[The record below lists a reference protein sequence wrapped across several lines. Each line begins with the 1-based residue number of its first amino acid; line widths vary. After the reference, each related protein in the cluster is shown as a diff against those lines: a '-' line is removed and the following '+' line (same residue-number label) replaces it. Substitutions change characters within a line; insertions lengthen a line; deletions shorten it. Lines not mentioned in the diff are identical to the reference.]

1 MGPTEA
7 AAPANAV
14 PLAELNER
22 VRREQVRIL
31 YEQLPYSI
39 TGTVIAVTFLAIVM
53 GNVASRNVIVG
64 WVLCMAANQA
74 WRLALYLRFRAR
86 PIAARDV
93 DRWAQYWAAG
103 ALVSGGLWGASSF
116 LFFVP
121 ESPAYQALLMVLLFG
136 VVAAAVLLIG
146 IHMPSFYGFVV
157 PALAPVVLRN
167 VIEGSTTHYV
177 LAFVAAVTTVAI
189 LSFGRNYNRMLMESL
204 RNRFENEVLA
214 DRLAQQ
220 NIELERARVAA
231 DAARSDAEIAN
242 RSKTQF
248 FAAASHDLRQPL
260 HALGLFAAAL
270 SDKSHDPEVQQV
282 VYSINTS
289 VDALEGLFNAV
300 LDISKIDAGV
310 IRPAPVD
317 FSLAALLERLRMEFE
332 PEAFERRLALRAVPT
347 RRFVHGDPVLLE
359 RILRNLISN
368 ALRYTWQG
376 GVLVGARRRGAQV
389 SIEVW
394 DTGVGIEPAEQARV
408 FEEFYQVGNPER
420 SSRKGLGLGLS
431 IVRRLAQL
439 VGAPV
444 TLRSV
449 LGRGSVFTVRVPLGH
464 RPEAAPAALRREH
477 RVAHDL
483 ADRVI
488 VVVEDEPTVLQGM
501 DVLLRGW
508 GATVVACATPSEAL
522 ERAAGL
528 ERAPDLIIAD
538 YRLRERNVGTQAI
551 AALRERFGNAIP
563 AIVVSGSTTP
573 THLEEARAMDAH
585 LLLKPVLPAKLR
597 SLINFKLRS
606 A

>member
-1 MGPTEA
+1 MSSARQPKRDKA
-7 AAPANAV
+7 LR
-14 PLAELNER
+14 LAQIR
-22 VRREQVRIL
+22 AEQVRSVYLHSPTTTVGSLAAGFALVVIL
-31 YEQLPYSI
+31 WGYVSHTML
-39 TGTVIAVTFLAIVM
+39 IVWL
-53 GNVASRNVIVG
+53 VALCLHQTLRVYHYRRYTRASPEDQQHEG
-64 WVLCMAANQA
+64 WG
-74 WRLALYLRFRAR
+74 RLY
-86 PIAARDV
+86 IAA
-93 DRWAQYWAAG
+93 AATAG
-103 ALVSGGLWGASSF
+103 VIWGTAGVLMYVPDSLAHQAMLVLILWGFATATMTSLSVF
-116 LFFVP
+116 APAFYVLIPLTLMPIIVRMMFDPGPARVYLGIPCIIMFFV
-121 ESPAYQALLMVLLFG
+121 V
-136 VVAAAVLLIG
+136 
-146 IHMPSFYGFVV
+146 
-157 PALAPVVLRN
+157 
-167 VIEGSTTHYV
+167 
-177 LAFVAAVTTVAI
+177 
-189 LSFGRNYNRMLMESL
+189 LSFGRTIHRIACEAIEK
-204 RNRFENEVLA
+204 RFENLDLIDELRAQKALA
-214 DRLAQQ
+214 EQ
-220 NIELERARVAA
+220 ARQE
-231 DAARSDAEIAN
+231 AETAN

-270 SDKSHDPEVQQV
+270 SEKSHDPEVQQV
-282 VYSINTS
+282 VHSINTS

-332 PEAFERRLALRAVPT
+332 PEAFERRLALRVVPT
-347 RRFVHGDPVLLE
+347 RGFVHGDPVLLE

-420 SSRKGLGLGLS
+420 NSRKGLGLGLS

-444 TLRSV
+444 ALRSV
-449 LGRGSVFTVRVPLGH
+449 VGRGSVFTVRVPLGH
-464 RPEAAPAALRREH
+464 RPEAAPAAPRREY

-551 AALRERFGNAIP
+551 AALRERFGAAIP

-573 THLEEARAMDAH
+573 AHLEEARAMDAH

-606 A
+606 T